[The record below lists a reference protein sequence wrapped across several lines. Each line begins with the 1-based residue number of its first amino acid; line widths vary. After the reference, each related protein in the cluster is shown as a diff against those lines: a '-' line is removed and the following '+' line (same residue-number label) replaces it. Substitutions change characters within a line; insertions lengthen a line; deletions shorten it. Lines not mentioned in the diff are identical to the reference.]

1 MNCAGVRAG
10 TVSARPRGQASLA
23 ISADRERWFLVN
35 AAPDI
40 GTSLQ
45 RIAGKPAAAEI
56 RRSPI
61 EAVLLT
67 DAELDHTAG
76 LLSLREAPSLAV
88 LATAWTHRAAGP
100 LLDVLAAYCE
110 LERREVGPGV
120 ERPLPGSPLTYR
132 AIPTGSTKRPR
143 YAADHPADPSA
154 VVGYR
159 FADSRTGGS
168 LLYLPC
174 VPALEDRLRAEFAVA
189 SCVLLDGTCWS
200 DDDLARVGLSEKTS
214 RSMGHLPVSGADGSL
229 ATLAG
234 LPAIRRI
241 YTHLNNTNPLLV
253 EDSPERRQVAAAGV
267 EVAYDGMEVVV

>member
-1 MNCAGVRAG
+1 PPQARA
-10 TVSARPRGQASLA
+10 QASLA

-35 AAPDI
+35 AAPDLA
-40 GTSLQ
+40 GSLE
-45 RIAGKPAAAEI
+45 RIARPPANGQP
-56 RRSPI
+56 RHNPI
-61 EAVLLT
+61 DAVLLT

-76 LLSLREAPSLAV
+76 LLSLRETPSLTV
-88 LATAWTHRAAGP
+88 VATAWVHRTAAP
-100 LLDVLAAYCE
+100 LLGILSAYCV
-110 LERREVGPGV
+110 LHRQEVGPGV
-120 ERPLPGSPLTYR
+120 ERPLDGSPLTYR
-132 AIPTGSTKRPR
+132 AVPTGSTKRPR
-143 YAADHPADPSA
+143 YAAHRPPDPTA

-159 FADSRTGGS
+159 FTDVRTGGS

-174 VPALEDRLRAEFAVA
+174 VPALDDRLLAEFAVA

-200 DDDLARVGLSEKTS
+200 DDELARVGLSEKTS

-253 EDSPERRQVAAAGV
+253 EDSVERKQVEALGV
-267 EVAYDGMEVVV
+267 EVAYDGMEVEVR